1 MRVLPTTFNGNIT
14 LNVRNHTGTE
24 YLFLLLE
31 EQTNLF
37 TTYDV
42 VGSVENAVLTF
53 PIDLSLKA
61 DIYYMAFVYPR
72 FSDIGTIT
80 GTITEWWDDYQETLN
95 SGVIT
100 DDVCRFKIFSTDQ
113 TDLNKYFF
121 NEGQYIEPTGNVD
134 DEVIIIE

>member
-14 LNVRNHTGTE
+14 LNVRNHTGTD

-42 VGSVENAVLTF
+42 TGTVEDAVLTF
-53 PIDLSLKA
+53 PIELALKD
-61 DIYYMAFVYPR
+61 DIYYMGFVYPR
-72 FSDIGTIT
+72 TTSLSPISGTIT
-80 GTITEWWDDYQETLN
+80 QWWDDYQSRVN

-100 DDVCRFKIFSTDQ
+100 DDVCRFKIFSTNQ
-113 TDLNKYFF
+113 TDLNKYYF
-121 NEGQYIEPTGNVD
+121 NEGEYIEPSGNVD

>member
-1 MRVLPTTFNGNIT
+1 MRVLPTTFNGNVN
-14 LNVRNHTGTE
+14 LNVRNHTGTD

-42 VGSVENAVLTF
+42 TGSVEDAVLTF
-53 PIDLSLKA
+53 PIELVLKS

-72 FSDIGTIT
+72 FADIGTIS
-80 GTITEWWDDYQETLN
+80 GTITEWWDNYEETIN
-95 SGVIT
+95 SGVIS
-100 DDVCRFKIFSTDQ
+100 DDVCRLKIFSTDQ

>member
-14 LNVRNHTGTE
+14 LNVRNHTGTN

-42 VGSVENAVLTF
+42 TGSVENAVLTF
-53 PIDLSLKA
+53 PIELVLKA
-61 DIYYMAFVYPR
+61 DIYYMGFVYPR
-72 FSDIGTIT
+72 FADVGTIS
-80 GTITEWWDDYQETLN
+80 GTITEWWDNYQDTIN

-100 DDVCRFKIFSTDQ
+100 DDVCRFKIFSTNQ

-121 NEGQYIEPTGNVD
+121 NEGQYIEPSGYVD
-134 DEVIIIE
+134 DEVIIVE